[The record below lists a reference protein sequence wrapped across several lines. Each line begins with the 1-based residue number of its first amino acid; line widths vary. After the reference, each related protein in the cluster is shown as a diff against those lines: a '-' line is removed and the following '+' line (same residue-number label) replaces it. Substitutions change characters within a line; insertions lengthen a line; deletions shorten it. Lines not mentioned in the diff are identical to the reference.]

1 MFPDWPGAVTC
12 ACHMIC
18 QIRLM
23 IPVSVPLLPLEG
35 IFISHTIWGVVAF
48 GLKQS
53 QKTQT
58 RTVSSLCI
66 IQMRGQITP
75 TDVSRVAKV

>member
-1 MFPDWPGAVTC
+1 MLPDWQGAVTC
-12 ACHMIC
+12 ACHMIS
-18 QIRLM
+18 QIRQM

-35 IFISHTIWGVVAF
+35 IFISHTIQGVVALR
-48 GLKQS
+48 LKES

-58 RTVSSLCI
+58 RTVSSHCI